1 MTLFF
6 WIMDLLI
13 PVSMIIIG
21 IVFRTRLP
29 KSINYLYGY
38 RTKRSMES
46 KESWDYAHK
55 LCGAA
60 YILIGILIL
69 ALISIGK
76 LLIPL
81 APEYLSL
88 INAGIGIL
96 ALVIPSLSFL
106 DPTYISVVAEPS
118 ALVTQPTSAMVIP

>member
-1 MTLFF
+1 MIPFF
-6 WIMDLLI
+6 WIVDLLI

-21 IVFRTRLP
+21 IAFRIRPP
-29 KSINYLYGY
+29 KNINYLYGY
-38 RTKRSMES
+38 RTKKSMGS
-46 KESWDYAHK
+46 KEAWDYAHK

-60 YILIGILIL
+60 YVLIGILAL
-69 ALISIGK
+69 AIITTGK

-96 ALVIPSLSFL
+96 ALVIP
-106 DPTYISVVAEPS
+106 
-118 ALVTQPTSAMVIP
+118 IPFIEMKIKSKYKKD